1 MAEIMAWPLNLTA
14 YSYNAQ
20 DVMRFMAG
28 KTSGV
33 FGEEGNFQVIAK
45 SGMTVTVQAEGMT
58 GGWLSDG
65 GKYGVSFWNA
75 NDIDLTVETADGVNP
90 RKDRVVV
97 SWHIPQQTTVP
108 DVLIRKGTPSA
119 SPQPPALVNNG
130 EYAEICLAEINVPA
144 GATEITSYNIT
155 DTRLNEEL
163 CGLVSMGIEK
173 IPTGGLEAQF
183 MDWFEDLQTNLDG
196 DVALNLQN
204 QITGHISDTKVHL
217 RTLTHS
223 KYGTTHYLTG
233 LSGASGT
240 VSCVFKATA
249 NFNAGDTIRID
260 GTAYTIQLS
269 NGETAGDNLF
279 VSGAAVSVIVDK
291 DYQRVNF
298 KAAGGVKLPAG
309 SIVIVNRF
317 TANGQFTV
325 PATGTYRITAIGPG
339 GDGGNSYYN
348 SSNGYRNSGG
358 GGGSGG
364 VAVLTAA
371 LSKGEVYPVTV
382 STAQCSFGSLISA
395 TTGKAGDYTPGGAGG
410 TAAGGDTNFSGNY
423 GENGKAEMNA
433 VSGGG
438 GAGYT
443 EEQIATVPALSFTG
457 GAGGDETPSDGADV
471 PGAGWSSAG
480 LGGGGAGCDRS
491 ARSGGTGG
499 NGAVIIELVLE

>member
-90 RKDRVVV
+90 RKDRVIV

-144 GATEITSYNIT
+144 GATEIASYNIT

-163 CGLVSMGIEK
+163 CGLVSMGVEK

-233 LSGASGT
+233 LSGVSGT

-249 NFNAGDTIRID
+249 AFNAGDTIRVD
-260 GTAYTIQLS
+260 NTGYTIQLS
-269 NGETAGDNLF
+269 NGEDPEDNLF
-279 VSGAAVSVIVDK
+279 VSGATVAVIVDK
-291 DYQRVNF
+291 GNHRVNF
-298 KAAGGVKLPAG
+298 KSGGGLSDSRLALANATAADVAEGKTFYAG
-309 SIVIVNRF
+309 NK
-317 TANGQFTV
+317 TLKTGTLV
-325 PATGTYRITAIGPG
+325 PYKYATGTVRMPLNETPQVGDTVLTISGLSFRPFLLVVRPYEGAQNYPLWDRFLTCVNEPDSDTTLTGFLVNLELRGGYDDATWPVAMTTQQGGATVRITEDWGAQEIYPA
-339 GDGGNSYYN
+339 NCYY
-348 SSNGYRNSGG
+348 Y
-358 GGGSGG
+358 
-364 VAVLTAA
+364 AV
-371 LSKGEVYPVTV
+371 
-382 STAQCSFGSLISA
+382 
-395 TTGKAGDYTPGGAGG
+395 
-410 TAAGGDTNFSGNY
+410 
-423 GENGKAEMNA
+423 
-433 VSGGG
+433 
-438 GAGYT
+438 
-443 EEQIATVPALSFTG
+443 
-457 GAGGDETPSDGADV
+457 
-471 PGAGWSSAG
+471 G
-480 LGGGGAGCDRS
+480 L
-491 ARSGGTGG
+491 
-499 NGAVIIELVLE
+499 

>member
-90 RKDRVVV
+90 RKDRVIV

-163 CGLVSMGIEK
+163 CGLVSMGVEK

-204 QITGHISDTKVHL
+204 QITGHISDTEVHL

-223 KYGTTHYLTG
+223 KYGTTHNLAG
-233 LSGASGT
+233 LSGVSGT

-269 NGETAGDNLF
+269 NGGEAEDNLF
-279 VSGAAVSVIVDK
+279 VSGATVAVVVDK
-291 DYQRVNF
+291 AGTTINF
-298 KAAGGVKLPAG
+298 KAGGGLSNSRLALATATAADVAEGKTFYAGNKTLKTGTL
-309 SIVIVNRF
+309 
-317 TANGQFTV
+317 V
-325 PATGTYRITAIGPG
+325 PYKYATGTVRMPLNETPQV
-339 GDGGNSYYN
+339 GDT
-348 SSNGYRNSGG
+348 
-358 GGGSGG
+358 
-364 VAVLTAA
+364 VLTISG
-371 LSKGEVYPVTV
+371 LSFRPFLLVVRSYEGAQNYPLWDRFLTCVNEPD
-382 STAQCSFGSLISA
+382 SD
-395 TTGKAGDYTPGGAGG
+395 TTLTGFLVNLDL
-410 TAAGGDTNFSGNY
+410 
-423 GENGKAEMNA
+423 
-433 VSGGG
+433 
-438 GAGYT
+438 GAGYDDAT
-443 EEQIATVPALSFTG
+443 WPVAMTTQQGGATVRITEDWGAQEIYPANCYYY
-457 GAGGDETPSDGADV
+457 AV
-471 PGAGWSSAG
+471 G
-480 LGGGGAGCDRS
+480 L
-491 ARSGGTGG
+491 
-499 NGAVIIELVLE
+499 

>member
-90 RKDRVVV
+90 RKDRVIV

-130 EYAEICLAEINVPA
+130 EYAEICLAEITVPA
-144 GATEITSYNIT
+144 GATEIASYNIT

-163 CGLVSMGIEK
+163 CGLVSMGVEK

-223 KYGTTHYLTG
+223 KYGVTHYLTG
-233 LSGASGT
+233 LSGVSGT

-249 NFNAGDTIRID
+249 NFNARDTIRID

-279 VSGAAVSVIVDK
+279 VSGATVAVIVDK
-291 DYQRVNF
+291 GNYRVNF
-298 KAAGGVKLPAG
+298 KAGGGLSNSKLALANATAADVAEGKTFYAGNKTLKTGTL
-309 SIVIVNRF
+309 
-317 TANGQFTV
+317 V
-325 PATGTYRITAIGPG
+325 PYKYATGTVRISKNESPDVGDTVVTISGIGFRPFIVVVSSYQAAQNYGYWPCMITCVNEINSNTRLVGELAFVG
-339 GDGGNSYYN
+339 GLT
-348 SSNGYRNSGG
+348 NGYRDAIWHVGM
-358 GGGSGG
+358 
-364 VAVLTAA
+364 
-371 LSKGEVYPVTV
+371 
-382 STAQCSFGSLISA
+382 TAQEGSA
-395 TTGKAGDYTPGGAGG
+395 TIKITGQGDPDEVGHFIYPM
-410 TAAGGDTNFSGNY
+410 DCY
-423 GENGKAEMNA
+423 YYA
-433 VSGGG
+433 V
-438 GAGYT
+438 
-443 EEQIATVPALSFTG
+443 
-457 GAGGDETPSDGADV
+457 
-471 PGAGWSSAG
+471 G
-480 LGGGGAGCDRS
+480 L
-491 ARSGGTGG
+491 
-499 NGAVIIELVLE
+499 

>member
-1 MAEIMAWPLNLTA
+1 MAEIMAWPLNLTT

-28 KTSGV
+28 KTSGI
-33 FGEEGNFQVIAK
+33 FGEEGNFQVVAK

-90 RKDRVVV
+90 RKDRVIV

-144 GATEITSYNIT
+144 GATEIASYNIT

-163 CGLVSMGIEK
+163 CGLVSMGVEK
-173 IPTGGLEAQF
+173 IPTDGLEAQF

-223 KYGTTHYLTG
+223 KYGTTHNLAG
-233 LSGASGT
+233 LSGVSGT

-249 NFNAGDTIRID
+249 AFNAGDTIRVD
-260 GTAYTIQLS
+260 NTGYTIQLS
-269 NGETAGDNLF
+269 NGEDPEDNLF
-279 VSGAAVSVIVDK
+279 VSGATVAVIIDK
-291 DYQRVNF
+291 GNYRVNF
-298 KAAGGVKLPAG
+298 KSGGGLSNSRLALANATAADVAEGKTFYAGDKTLKTGTLVPYKYATGSAKWGDDGSGNRGFTVEVGFRPSMIAFYSRKSESGSVK
-309 SIVIVNRF
+309 SIVGW
-317 TANGQFTV
+317 A
-325 PATGTYRITAIGPG
+325 
-339 GDGGNSYYN
+339 YN
-348 SSNGYRNSGG
+348 SS
-358 GGGSGG
+358 
-364 VAVLTAA
+364 T
-371 LSKGEVYPVTV
+371 
-382 STAQCSFGSLISA
+382 ST
-395 TTGKAGDYTPGGAGG
+395 P
-410 TAAGGDTNFSGNY
+410 NF
-423 GENGKAEMNA
+423 
-433 VSGGG
+433 
-438 GAGYT
+438 
-443 EEQIATVPALSFTG
+443 FTG
-457 GAGGDETPSDGADV
+457 MIMMNIDIYSSHPTYTGFLSSYVSVTDTGFTIKSISKLYADTDQNV
-471 PGAGWSSAG
+471 
-480 LGGGGAGCDRS
+480 
-491 ARSGGTGG
+491 TY
-499 NGAVIIELVLE
+499 AVVGQ